1 MRYRLRHLTHYHYAE
16 PVTRAHN
23 QTRMLLRRDI
33 PDQHTES
40 RVLRIGPRPAYGKM
54 HLDYFG
60 NRVLYFEIDRPHTEF
75 RILVR
80 HTVQRRTPEPPPL
93 EASAPWEQ
101 VAAQLAS
108 GQTAELRR
116 LRLYT
121 QPSRLAPVSAELA
134 AFARRYFT
142 PGTPLLVAA
151 DAMSCGIYRDFR
163 FDPLVTSVT
172 TPVTEVLARRRGV
185 CQDFAQLMIAALR
198 SIGLAARYVSG
209 YLETLPPPGKPRLVG
224 ADASHA
230 WVSLW
235 CPNNGWQDFD
245 PTNKLRPRDQHI
257 VSAWGRDYDDVIP
270 LNGVIEGGGERSTMR
285 VAVDVMRLPDT
296 DAEADAATPDAR

>member
-108 GQTAELRR
+108 GQTAE
-116 LRLYT
+116 
-121 QPSRLAPVSAELA
+121 
-134 AFARRYFT
+134 
-142 PGTPLLVAA
+142 LLVAA

-296 DAEADAATPDAR
+296 DAEADAAAPDAR